1 MNSLMPR
8 LSPFYNLRPC
18 TGETAK
24 SVIFSLHKESCTS
37 IASLFRGKARFCACM
52 SLRESDLPVFD
63 TQRRNTDMQQ
73 EAKAAYDKKRKAAA
87 LSVDADR
94 GTSAQH
100 DGDGERSSKRARISA
115 EPLTFLSDAA
125 AACSQVPSAGA
136 GAGASTTATAAEGA
150 GAGAGAARLSMPPT
164 ATVADEHSNEEAT
177 HAVAAPVQ
185 VEHHR
190 RRAEDN
196 DDEEDADKDGDGSDR
211 AYAAHGL
218 DEDRLC
224 CVYGG
229 DENEASFDV
238 VPNFFSRKT
247 HTHGKGQVKT
257 TGAGAGTDD
266 SDDPKGHCS
275 NPDGDPDG
283 APAGAWT
290 LRNLYE
296 VMVECNKIDCLRG
309 VYPMPISE
317 GGFAWPATPESTA
330 FCRRLLAPDNDSDV
344 RHPAVRF
351 TSAGSAGSAGSAVGS
366 ASGASTSSAG
376 SSGSSS
382 SSAALISG
390 SSSGSGGGSGGRY
403 AYPRQVRTYGIRS
416 ATIRESASDWVS
428 EMPKVKAP

>member
-1 MNSLMPR
+1 
-8 LSPFYNLRPC
+8 
-18 TGETAK
+18 
-24 SVIFSLHKESCTS
+24 
-37 IASLFRGKARFCACM
+37 
-52 SLRESDLPVFD
+52 
-63 TQRRNTDMQQ
+63 MQQ

-94 GTSAQH
+94 GASAQH
-100 DGDGERSSKRARISA
+100 DGDGERSSKRARTSA
-115 EPLTFLSDAA
+115 AGTLTFLSDAA

-136 GAGASTTATAAEGA
+136 GAGT
-150 GAGAGAARLSMPPT
+150 GAARATMPPT
-164 ATVADEHSNEEAT
+164 ATADADEHNNEEAM
-177 HAVAAPVQ
+177 
-185 VEHHR
+185 HR
-190 RRAEDN
+190 RRAEDS
-196 DDEEDADKDGDGSDR
+196 DDEEDADKDGDGSDDDD
-211 AYAAHGL
+211 AHGL

-238 VPNFFSRKT
+238 VPNFFSRTNKYA
-247 HTHGKGQVKT
+247 KSQV
-257 TGAGAGTDD
+257 TDAA
-266 SDDPKGHCS
+266 DDHKCDHKAPRRCS
-275 NPDGDPDG
+275 NPA
-283 APAGAWT
+283 APVGAWT
-290 LRNLYE
+290 LRNLYD

-317 GGFAWPATPESTA
+317 GGFAWSATPESTA

-403 AYPRQVRTYGIRS
+403 AYPRQARTYGIRS